1 MMTTTLPDHT
11 TGSTVPLYPGGQPTI
26 ENSFTPLRE
35 HRFPNSVWQPN
46 PSDPNT
52 LGTWN
57 PQGQF
62 IQQIPPH
69 QIDEL
74 RYPQYSVTSYPQ
86 TAPVVG
92 YQQGSFVQTN
102 GAVFSNPGQQAQP
115 SPHSLHNGNSRS
127 TPTLNGNLDYVD
139 QSPRPSEYLNGTYT
153 HSSQDVMAPPTSSTP
168 TSRCGSAQLDST
180 EGKYTNPPTP
190 TTPSNQ
196 GNAMP
201 GYPHQIP
208 PQSPQSSLNSSGY
221 PGQENNS
228 SINKGEQQATQ
239 NVWSRSS
246 STNSLHNDVEK
257 SPSANKDVWL
267 NNQLE
272 SNRQMVWKSSQDNFQ
287 NINSQQSEWCND
299 PNDNT
304 KKSTNT
310 HNQES
315 WQGKEESKTLNSSS
329 EKWSQE
335 SGKSPITPHDQEQ
348 QSPQQEN
355 GGQTHQVHH
364 QQIQSSR
371 QLQQQQQSSQQTL
384 QQQQSQ
390 KNTQQQSSQQ
400 TVQQHNQQLH
410 QMSQQQANTQ
420 HSPHHSQQQSPHHSQ
435 HQISQQQSPHHPQQH
450 QISQQQSPHHSHQMS
465 QQQISQQQQQHL
477 QKISQQQQQQQQQ
490 ISQQQQQQ
498 ISQQQQQQISQQ
510 QQQQISQQQQQQISQ
525 QQQQISQQ
533 QQQQQISQQQQ
544 QQISQ
549 QQQQQIS
556 QQQQK
561 QISQQHQL
569 SQKQQNQISHQQH
582 QMSPQHQHHQMSP
595 QQHQMSPQQQQQ
607 HIIAQQ
613 QQSSSTHQQQMTHQ
627 QHILHQH
634 QQQQLIQ
641 QQKHLSHHLAQQQ
654 HLSQQQNHMP
664 HQLHQ
669 HQQQMH
675 MFTHHQMSHHQQE
688 QLAQQQQIAQQ
699 QQQQQ
704 HIAQQQKHL
713 ASQQQ
718 MAQNKLNVLEMQ
730 QNTQQNIHSNRQM
743 LWSSNTD
750 GGSQLMNNSLT
761 QQNVHLWSN
770 GNHNNMWSQESST
783 QQKQVHNQ
791 PEPWPNGHYQTVNQS
806 SQLSS
811 SNWASEKKSSKVP
824 ERAELNNRLKT
835 MILNKQNQDSKK
847 AEDSQTQNMYEDQK
861 NLQTVSSGNFLVK
874 GHHPQKLVSEGG
886 GTWGESPQKFNQSI
900 SAMENF
906 VKYATSMGSPD
917 LKQNWNAQSYSH
929 ASYQNSITHQRPQ
942 NGLVYTHSSHDLERK
957 VIQPEQRSQNGPFP
971 NWYPNYQLA
980 YGYNHMKHEALW
992 YQKQEP
998 WGMQTEFISRDPE
1011 NRDLI
1016 PKIPF
1021 GMDPRLDEPI
1031 EKIDE
1036 EDGVLKKMQ
1045 AKYVYYGDGGPASVQ
1060 SSPGPWCC
1068 RQGGTEKP
1076 TPEHI
1081 KDGCCQGYQT
1091 QDEILDS
1098 DKEVKKELD
1107 LSSKPEHMTVKE
1119 YLDYVE
1125 RLRNNRTE
1133 IPNCHCFPPD
1143 QCPPEPGSY
1152 YTHLGSASTLEELR
1166 TNIENR
1172 SGLKGNAIRVEKIVY
1187 TGKEGKTTAGCPLAK
1202 WIIRR
1207 GSLEEKIL
1215 MIVKNRKGHTCTT
1228 AWIVVVVVAWEGVAS
1243 QEADSIYSLLTTKLN
1258 KFGVPT
1264 TRRCATNEPR
1274 TCACQG
1280 LDLATCGSSYSFG
1293 CSWSMYYNGCKYARS
1308 KVVRKF
1314 RLSVRSE
1321 EQDIEDKM
1329 QKLATDLGP
1338 LYEKMAP
1345 DSFQNQ
1351 IEFEKEAIACRL
1363 GLNAGRPFSGVTACF
1378 DFCAHAHR
1386 DAHNMNNGCTV
1397 VVTLTKHRTLA
1408 KPDDEQLHVLPLYV
1422 MDDTDEYGNRE
1433 GQLEKIKN
1441 GSLESLT
1448 RFPCEVRVRAV
1459 PLTPCRKHGKKRKD
1473 EEEHQN
1479 SATAGKNNKD
1489 PSSQTSSDLLQSS
1502 QVSSTVVDS
1511 PVQSHQGWGGGFAAQ
1526 TSRSNGVPVGFNN
1539 IKSPSHQMNNKRQ
1552 YCHGEGNFSSENEV
1566 KIDPDS
1572 TTNHLNNQN
1581 FNHTQWEDRSPTN
1594 QVTCSNG
1601 RSSNF
1606 QPPSPYQLSHQASPK
1621 TNSAMS
1627 PMQNDGSY
1635 REDKQQ
1641 NSPYNVSPSNSVFRV
1656 PKGRPPSRSN
1666 PGTPQPTFENSTY
1679 IKPLPALPPLEHR
1692 FDRPNSPIKDW
1703 DNVPQSPEKS
1713 PKHSQSFIAQN
1724 SPGFGKEQS
1733 QSYVPQNSPGTVK
1746 EHSQGTQTMK
1756 HSPNPE
1762 NSSTNSRNNSI
1773 NGSPHQQI
1781 VPSGESSSHNINQIC
1796 NNQFASYP
1804 MYNSNGFHQQVNR
1817 PSYIEYN
1824 NNHFNN
1830 GTQPGFHDHNY
1841 GTTPNYHY
1849 FENFSNDNYNSGT
1862 QTPVPLHPHEQQSS
1876 SSSNGYLYPNQGA
1889 GVRNGFKT
1897 ANINNFQGN
1906 QKEINGNSFSSSFE
1920 SYRGERSGTPSTP
1933 HAIPN
1938 IKKENQWQYCS
1949 SNSETPPCGNI
1960 KQEMQIKRE
1969 KDERNTSQCE
1979 HRFRDCPS
1987 EGFPQSPSKANSAQ
2001 YSRPPPWSRPLV
2013 SPPFIKE
2020 EIEQMQHPSFD
2031 PDFHSNHIHPH
2042 QSFDYQGVGMYQ
2054 LTGWDNYGPTPYLPM
2069 IKEAKPEPIGQVAD
2083 YIDNEECFKDSQ
2095 MGGVA
2100 IALSHGSVLFECAK
2114 HELHATT
2121 ALHKPN
2127 RLQPTRISLVFYQHR
2142 NLNRPDHGA
2151 NEWEEKMRLRKLG
2164 TLSSSTPSNSVSPPS
2179 PAVLKSPTYT
2189 TTTWTTLFP
2198 MHPCVGTGPYQKT

>member
-1 MMTTTLPDHT
+1 MMTTIPDHT
-11 TGSTVPLYPGGQPTI
+11 TVRGETKLDTPPSRLPGGLPSITGSTVPLYPGGGQPTI

-46 PSDPNT
+46 PSDPST

-86 TAPVVG
+86 TTPVVG

-102 GAVFSNPGQQAQP
+102 GAVYSNTAQQAQP

-139 QSPRPSEYLNGTYT
+139 QSPRPSEFINGTYT

-228 SINKGEQQATQ
+228 SINKGEQQATR

-257 SPSANKDVWL
+257 SPSANKDTWL
-267 NNQLE
+267 NNQIDG
-272 SNRQMVWKSSQDNFQ
+272 SRQMIWKNSEDHFQ
-287 NINSQQSEWCND
+287 NMNSQQSEWCSD
-299 PNDNT
+299 PNDST
-304 KKSTNT
+304 KNSTDG
-310 HNQES
+310 HKQES
-315 WQGKEESKTLNSSS
+315 WPGKEESKTSNSSRE

-335 SGKSPITPHDQEQ
+335 SGKSPMTLHQQEQ

-355 GGQTHQVHH
+355 GGQTQQVHH
-364 QQIQSSR
+364 QQVQSSR
-371 QLQQQQQSSQQTL
+371 QQQSGQQTV

-390 KNTQQQSSQQ
+390 KNA
-400 TVQQHNQQLH
+400 QQHNQQLH
-410 QMSQQQANTQ
+410 QMSQQQGTTQ

-435 HQISQQQSPHHPQQH
+435 HQISQQQSPHHSQQH
-450 QISQQQSPHHSHQMS
+450 QISQQQSPHQMS
-465 QQQISQQQQQHL
+465 QQQQMSQQISQQQQM
-477 QKISQQQQQQQQQ
+477 SQQQLSQQKQLSQQ
-490 ISQQQQQQ
+490 ISQQQQMTLQQNHQ
-498 ISQQQQQQISQQ
+498 ISQQQQISQPQNHQISQQ
-510 QQQQISQQQQQQISQ
+510 
-525 QQQQISQQ
+525 
-533 QQQQQISQQQQ
+533 
-544 QQISQ
+544 
-549 QQQQQIS
+549 
-556 QQQQK
+556 
-561 QISQQHQL
+561 
-569 SQKQQNQISHQQH
+569 
-582 QMSPQHQHHQMSP
+582 QHHQMSP
-595 QQHQMSPQQQQQ
+595 QQQHHQMSPQQKHQMSPQQQQHQ
-607 HIIAQQ
+607 MISQQ
-613 QQSSSTHQQQMTHQ
+613 QQQMTHQ
-627 QHILHQH
+627 QHLLHQH
-634 QQQQLIQ
+634 QQQLMQ

-654 HLSQQQNHMP
+654 HLSQQQNHLP
-664 HQLHQ
+664 QHQLHQ

-675 MFTHHQMSHHQQE
+675 MFTHHQMSQHQQE

-699 QQQQQ
+699 QQ

-713 ASQQQ
+713 VSQQQ

-730 QNTQQNIHSNRQM
+730 QNAQQNIHNNRQN
-743 LWSSNTD
+743 LWSNNTD
-750 GGSQLMNNSLT
+750 GGAQIMNSSVT
-761 QQNVHLWSN
+761 QQNLHLWSN
-770 GNHNNMWSQESST
+770 GNHNNMWSQESNP

-791 PEPWPNGHYQTVNQS
+791 PEPWPNGHFHTGNQP
-806 SQLSS
+806 SQQPS
-811 SNWASEKKSSKVP
+811 SNWASDKKSGKVP

-847 AEDSQTQNMYEDQK
+847 AEDSQTQNVYEDQK
-861 NLQTVSSGNFLVK
+861 NLQSVSSGNFLVK

-886 GTWGESPQKFNQSI
+886 GAWGESPQKFNQSI
-900 SAMENF
+900 SAMESF

-929 ASYQNSITHQRPQ
+929 ASYQNSISHQIPQ
-942 NGLVYTHSSHDLERK
+942 NGLVFTPSSHELDRK
-957 VIQPEQRSQNGPFP
+957 VIQPQQRTQNGSFP
-971 NWYPNYQLA
+971 NWYPNYQLP
-980 YGYNHMKHEALW
+980 YGYNHMNHVKHEALW

-1011 NRDLI
+1011 NKDLI

-1045 AKYVYYGDGGPASVQ
+1045 AKYVYYGDGGPVSVR

-1119 YLDYVE
+1119 YVDYLE

-1166 TNIENR
+1166 TNIESR

-1207 GSLEEKIL
+1207 GGLEEKIL
-1215 MIVKNRKGHTCTT
+1215 MIVKNRKGHTCST

-1363 GLNAGRPFSGVTACF
+1363 GLKPGRPFSGVTACF

-1448 RFPCEVRVRAV
+1448 KFPCEVRVRAV

-1479 SATAGKNNKD
+1479 SANVVKNSKD

-1511 PVQSHQGWGGGFAAQ
+1511 PVQSHQGWGGGYAPQ
-1526 TSRSNGVPVGFNN
+1526 TSRSNGVPVGFSNARSTLS
-1539 IKSPSHQMNNKRQ
+1539 SPNHQINNKRQ
-1552 YCHGEGNFSSENEV
+1552 YSHGEGSFSSENEV

-1581 FNHTQWEDRSPTN
+1581 FNHTQWDERSN
-1594 QVTCSNG
+1594 SQVSCSNG

-1606 QPPSPYQLSHQASPK
+1606 QPPSPYQQSHQASPK

-1627 PMQNDGSY
+1627 PMQNDGSI

-1641 NSPYNVSPSNSVFRV
+1641 NSPYNTSPNNSVFRV

-1703 DNVPQSPEKS
+1703 DNVPQSPERS
-1713 PKHSQSFIAQN
+1713 PKNNQSFIAQN
-1724 SPGFGKEQS
+1724 SPGFVREQT
-1733 QSYVPQNSPGTVK
+1733 QSYTPQNSPGVVK
-1746 EHSQGTQTMK
+1746 EQSQGTQTMK

-1762 NSSTNSRNNSI
+1762 NCSPQSRNHNV
-1773 NGSPHQQI
+1773 NGSPHQPIAQN
-1781 VPSGESSSHNINQIC
+1781 GESSSHNNQNC
-1796 NNQFASYP
+1796 NNQFPNYP
-1804 MYNSNGFHQQVNR
+1804 MYNSNGFHQPINR
-1817 PSYIEYN
+1817 TSYIECN
-1824 NNHFNN
+1824 NNQFNN
-1830 GTQPGFHDHNY
+1830 SAQPGYYDHNY

-1849 FENFSNDNYNSGT
+1849 YENFSSDNYNSGP
-1862 QTPVPLHPHEQQSS
+1862 QTPVHLHHHEQQSS
-1876 SSSNGYLYPNQGA
+1876 SGTNGYLYPNQGA
-1889 GVRNGFKT
+1889 GFRNGFK
-1897 ANINNFQGN
+1897 NGNDNNFQGN
-1906 QKEINGNSFSSSFE
+1906 RKEINGNSYSSSFE
-1920 SYRGERSGTPSTP
+1920 PYRGDRTGTPSTP
-1933 HAIPN
+1933 LAIPN
-1938 IKKENQWQYCS
+1938 IKKENNQWQYCS
-1949 SNSETPPCGNI
+1949 SNSENSPSNNI

-1969 KDERNTSQCE
+1969 KDERSTSQCE
-1979 HRFRDCPS
+1979 HPFRDYPS
-1987 EGFPQSPSKANSAQ
+1987 EGFSHIPSRGNSVQ
-2001 YSRPPPWSRPLV
+2001 HSRPPPWSRPLV

-2020 EIEQMQHPSFD
+2020 EIEQMHHPSFD
-2031 PDFHSNHIHPH
+2031 PDFQSNHVHPH

-2054 LTGWDNYGPTPYLPM
+2054 LSGWDSYGPTPYLPM